1 MRKILEFVSL
11 AALAV
16 IVWITAEAFVGPHRL
31 TGRIPVHFNA
41 AGQPDRW
48 GSPASFLAVPILAL
62 VLYVLMTV
70 VARYP
75 SAFNFPVRVSPANR
89 RQLEALALQMISWL
103 KAEVL
108 CLFAGVQAMTVTSA
122 RGGEAHLS
130 LWFMPIT
137 LVVVFATIGWY
148 VAGMLK
154 AGKRLGAK

>member
-16 IVWITAEAFVGPHRL
+16 TLWVTAKEMVGPSRL

-41 AGQPDRW
+41 AGQPDAW
-48 GSPASFLAVPILAL
+48 GSTASLLAVPILAL
-62 VLYVLMTV
+62 VLYVLMTL

-75 SAFNFPVRVSPANR
+75 AAFNFPVRVSPANR
-89 RQLEALALQMISWL
+89 GQLEGLALQMISWL

-108 CLFAGVQAMTVTSA
+108 CLFAWVQGTTVASA
-122 RGGEAHLS
+122 TGGEAHLS

-137 LVVVFATIGWY
+137 LVAVFATIGWY
-148 VAGMLK
+148 VAAMLK
-154 AGKRLGAK
+154 AGKLMGGR